1 LNVAVQNVNANM
13 PNPSTLSREQA
24 SQASVILEN
33 PVFKKTLQSISNRLI
48 SQWTIAD
55 TVEEREL
62 CWMKLNALSSVK
74 EDLQAFIH
82 NDKIENGEK

>member
-1 LNVAVQNVNANM
+1 MNS
-13 PNPSTLSREQA
+13 PTLSREKA
-24 SQASVILEN
+24 SQASMILEN
-33 PVFKKTLQSISNRLI
+33 PVFKETIETLSNNLI

-55 TVEEREL
+55 TVEEREF

-82 NDKIENGEK
+82 SDKIENGEK

>member
-1 LNVAVQNVNANM
+1 M
-13 PNPSTLSREQA
+13 PNPSTLSREKANQA
-24 SQASVILEN
+24 SMLLQN
-33 PVFKKTLQSISNRLI
+33 PVFKETLENLNNNLI

-55 TVEEREL
+55 TVEEREF

-82 NDKIENGEK
+82 SDKIENGEN

>member
-1 LNVAVQNVNANM
+1 M
-13 PNPSTLSREQA
+13 PNPSILSREQA
-24 SQASVILEN
+24 SQASMLLQN
-33 PVFKKTLQSISNRLI
+33 PVFKEMLENLNNNLI

-74 EDLQAFIH
+74 GDLQALIH
-82 NDKIENGEK
+82 NGKIENGEN

>member
-1 LNVAVQNVNANM
+1 M
-13 PNPSTLSREQA
+13 PNPSTLAREKANQA
-24 SQASVILEN
+24 SILLQN
-33 PVFKKTLQSISNRLI
+33 PVFKEMLENLNNNLI

>member
-1 LNVAVQNVNANM
+1 MAVQNVNANM

-33 PVFKKTLQSISNRLI
+33 PVFKETLQNISNRLI